1 MWRKGHNEG
10 WSDNKLLTK
19 LTMIKKLKKKKR
31 RTWGLISELRLKAEK
46 NPKNIFI
53 YIKAFERNRN
63 ELCSR

>member
-31 RTWGLISELRLKAEK
+31 RTWGLMSELRLKAEK
-46 NPKNIFI
+46 NPKKPK
-53 YIKAFERNRN
+53 YKAFERNRN